1 MVTINRQ
8 LGKRLQNTSITDYGQ
23 GLNRIDMNMA
33 KLDVQPITVDNSRL
47 ELKPE
52 NVLISIGIGM
62 INGTPFDF
70 PVQSYL

>member
-33 KLDVQPITVDNSRL
+33 KLDVQPIIVDNSIEIVGQIDKRVCVFDVISDPDFL
-47 ELKPE
+47 EGA
-52 NVLISIGIGM
+52 V
-62 INGTPFDF
+62 
-70 PVQSYL
+70 